1 MKDVVWTLAAEADV
15 QEIYERLEL
24 REEGFGDA
32 FYADVL
38 NVTRLLAQ
46 FPELGTSLNHRRLRR
61 VLLHNRHYGLFYVS
75 EARGVVLH
83 ALFDLRQDPAMI
95 ERRLR
100 DL

>member
-38 NVTRLLAQ
+38 HVTRLLAQ
-46 FPELGTSLNHRRLRR
+46 FPELGTSLNHRQLRR

-83 ALFDLRQDPAMI
+83 ALFDLRQRPAMI

-100 DL
+100 GI

>member
-32 FYADVL
+32 FYADML
-38 NVTRLLAQ
+38 HVTRLSAQ

-75 EARGVVLH
+75 EARCVVLH
-83 ALFDLRQDPAMI
+83 ALFDLRQRPAMI

-100 DL
+100 GI

>member
-38 NVTRLLAQ
+38 HVTRLLAQ
-46 FPELGTSLNHRRLRR
+46 FPELGTALNHRRLRR
-61 VLLHNRHYGLFYVS
+61 VLLNNRHYGLFYVS

-100 DL
+100 GI